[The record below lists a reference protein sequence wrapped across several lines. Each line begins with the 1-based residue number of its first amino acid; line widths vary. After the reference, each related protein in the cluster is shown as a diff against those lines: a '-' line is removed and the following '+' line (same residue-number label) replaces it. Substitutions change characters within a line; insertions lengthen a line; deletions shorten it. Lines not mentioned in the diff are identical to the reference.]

1 MLDLKKFLVVG
12 EKIQIE
18 YFDEIGRHNDYKSQI
33 VEIHDNELVDVL
45 IPIHKKREVYL
56 RQDTVIKIIV
66 TKGEAVYEF
75 RAVLYETLFES
86 IPLMRLK
93 LLTEMNKI
101 QRRDFYRLKVMID
114 IQVRLVEDYDGKKYG
129 EASKGNIL
137 DISSG
142 GLSFCSRTEFQKKDM
157 LELTL
162 DLNDNKLIVF
172 GEIVRRTLNDNYRA
186 PYSYGVKYVK
196 MNVTE
201 TNIITK
207 FIYEEQRRLI
217 KKGII

>member
-1 MLDLKKFLVVG
+1 MLDLKKFLAVG

-114 IQVRLVEDYDGKKYG
+114 IQVRLVENYDEKKYG
-129 EASKGNIL
+129 EKSKGNML

-142 GLSFCSRTEFQKKDM
+142 GLSFCSRTEYQEKDI

-172 GEIVRRTLNDNYRA
+172 GEIVRRTLNDNYRS
-186 PYSYGVKYVK
+186 PYSYGVKYVR
-196 MNVTE
+196 MNVIE
-201 TNIITK
+201 RNVITK